1 MPNGDKSYEEN
12 TQKWRGDW
20 HIKLGKGEGVTL
32 PRKSLLTRGLKKVRE
47 HVLWISWGKSLPG
60 RGNSQ

>member
-1 MPNGDKSYEEN
+1 MYNKMPNGDKSYEEN

-47 HVLWISWGKSLPG
+47 P
-60 RGNSQ
+60 